1 MTRPPAQLPIRV
13 RGERL
18 RLPDERDGVTR
29 VLRLH
34 APGQNGAPAE
44 VSCYVTVGLYPD
56 GAPGEL
62 FIHVDR
68 EGSTLSGFADALAM
82 AISIGLQY
90 GVPLAAYTGKL
101 RRTRFEP
108 AGSTGDAAHPFASS
122 LLDYIAGWLE
132 RRFSPPQDAA
142 P

>member
-1 MTRPPAQLPIRV
+1 MTREPRQLPIRV

-29 VLRLH
+29 VLRVH
-34 APGQNGAPAE
+34 APGVNGTPEE
-44 VSCYVTVGLYPD
+44 VSCYVTVGLYPG

-82 AISIGLQY
+82 AISVGLQH
-90 GVPLAAYTGKL
+90 GVPLAAYTAKL

-108 AGSTGDAAHPFASS
+108 SGPTGDADQPFAAS
-122 LLDYIAGWLE
+122 LLDYIAGWLD
-132 RRFSPPQDAA
+132 RRFPA
-142 P
+142 PAEINP